1 MCACGCECVSAR
13 ASECMGECVRSQA
26 EAIITSWRPAPQPR
40 EPSCPPDRRVNHYAI
55 PARSAST
62 QTSGGR
68 RRRTR
73 APEGVQRRFPSR
85 SGGDAPYAAL
95 HGTPFSTTHSK
106 LLLQRRAWLAESTVH
121 ESTLTVA
128 TAIPTPEQIL
138 ARDEAMST
146 RNAGEAVMSRDSNRA
161 RMFPPAP
168 RYLVLRPVG
177 SPRANAPNAGVHAA
191 TKARGPPR
199 VWSPP
204 RPARPHAPRGQYSRL
219 VCPRPDRPSVVRCA
233 VCGACIR
240 FPHRNVGARHQLR
253 RCACARRPGG
263 RGACGTPAR
272 KTLSLAGA
280 WRAAFQFLLP
290 VFAHV

>member
-1 MCACGCECVSAR
+1 VYVCACVCECVSAR

-26 EAIITSWRPAPQPR
+26 EAIITSWRPAQQPR

-204 RPARPHAPRGQYSRL
+204 RPARPHAPRGHTAASCALARIGLVSCDARCVARVSASRTAMSGHDTSFADAL
-219 VCPRPDRPSVVRCA
+219 VR
-233 VCGACIR
+233 
-240 FPHRNVGARHQLR
+240 GARV
-253 RCACARRPGG
+253 
-263 RGACGTPAR
+263 
-272 KTLSLAGA
+272 AGA
-280 WRAAFQFLLP
+280 RVAPRHAKR
-290 VFAHV
+290 